1 MKPIEQAQ
9 VSTTINRDSQAD
21 KPLILSL
28 AKELSATK
36 RGGTEFKPDIL
47 AEKVRNVIKSRMG
60 LQRVDKL
67 PEDWHKEIVTTCENL
82 ATILRNQ
89 GFQNGFKSVKLSG
102 VKVAFNFRTSQV
114 SEQLQETYEKQLDIE
129 KQLRHIK
136 FFLSG
141 SVGTPGTY
149 LFKRARLDK
158 WITGHK
164 SEVEAIKTREDRLI
178 AWREKLELMRLRL
191 IQELRKAGV
200 EAPADI

>member
-1 MKPIEQAQ
+1 MKPIEQTQ
-9 VSTTINRDSQAD
+9 VSATIERESAVD
-21 KPLILSL
+21 KPLIFSL

-36 RGGTEFKPDIL
+36 RGGSEFRPDVL

-60 LQRVDKL
+60 LQRTDKL
-67 PEDWHKEIVTTCENL
+67 PEAWHKEIVYVCDGL
-82 ATILRNQ
+82 SDMLRDQ
-89 GFQNGFKSVKLSG
+89 GFQNGFKSIKLSG
-102 VKVAFNFRTSQV
+102 VKVAFNFRINQV

-141 SVGTPGTY
+141 SAATPGTY
-149 LFKRARLDK
+149 LFKRAALDK
-158 WITGHK
+158 WIASHK
-164 SEVEAIKTREDRLI
+164 SEVEAIKAREDRLI

-200 EAPADI
+200 EAPADV

>member
-1 MKPIEQAQ
+1 MKPIETQA
-9 VSTTINRDSQAD
+9 STAINRDSQAD

-36 RGGTEFKPDIL
+36 RGGTEFKPDVL
-47 AEKVRNVIKSRMG
+47 TEKVRNVVKSRMG
-60 LQRVDKL
+60 LQRTDKL
-67 PEDWHKEIVTTCENL
+67 PEDWHKAIVYVCDGL
-82 ATILRNQ
+82 ADTLRDQ
-89 GFQNGFKSVKLSG
+89 GFENGFKSVKLSG
-102 VKVAFNFRTSQV
+102 VKVAFNFRNNQV
-114 SEQLQETYEKQLDIE
+114 SEQLQETYERQLDIE

-149 LFKRARLDK
+149 LFKRAMLDK
-158 WITGHK
+158 WIASHPG
-164 SEVEAIKTREDRLI
+164 EIEASKAREERLC